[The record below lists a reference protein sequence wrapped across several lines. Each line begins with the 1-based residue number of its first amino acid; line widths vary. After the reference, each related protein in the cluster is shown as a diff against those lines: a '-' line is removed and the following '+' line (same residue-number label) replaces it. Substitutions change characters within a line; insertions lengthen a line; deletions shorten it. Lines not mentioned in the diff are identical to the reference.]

1 MTARS
6 KKQRQRNLSIKRE
19 KQKVKELARLRKTVG
34 LPELMDTEQIQVVN
48 ADKIAKKVSL
58 VTVFYKNLSLIEL
71 YFHPILAKEARRGS
85 HRRGIHR

>member
-58 VTVFYKNLSLIEL
+58 VTVFDKNLSLIES
-71 YFHPILAKEARRGS
+71 YSHPMTAKEA
-85 HRRGIHR
+85 

>member
-34 LPELMDTEQIQVVN
+34 LPELMDTDQVQVTD
-48 ADKIAKKVSL
+48 AEKIVKKV
-58 VTVFYKNLSLIEL
+58 
-71 YFHPILAKEARRGS
+71 
-85 HRRGIHR
+85 